1 MSRPLGGYIGH
12 RPVPAA
18 VAENSAAVGMWTLRE
33 AQRFKQAGT
42 WPASSGSDAFFSN
55 VALLLH
61 MNGTG
66 DNFVDSSG
74 TPKEIYAGGSVTQS
88 TAESKF
94 GGKSAYFSTSNDSLS
109 FADLGIGTGDF
120 AIELFLK
127 SNSSVQY
134 AQIIGNE
141 TSESEAGFSLLIN
154 NNSAGGGQIALY
166 RGGSIVSSSIFTD
179 FTDNEWHHIAAS
191 RSGTT
196 VRLYV
201 DGTVLSTAT
210 SSANF
215 TSSANTFVARNDIF
229 SPRNVVGYIDE
240 LRITVGSARGYT
252 GPTIAVPAA
261 AFPDA

>member
-12 RPVPAA
+12 RPVPASSDA
-18 VAENSAAVGMWTLRE
+18 NSAAVGMWTLRE

-42 WPASSGSDAFFSN
+42 WPLSSGADAFFSS

-66 DNFVDSSG
+66 ATFVDSSG
-74 TPKEIYAGGSVTQS
+74 TPKTITAGGSVTQS
-88 TAESKF
+88 TDESKF
-94 GGKSAYFSTSNDSLS
+94 GGKSAYFSTSSDSLS

-127 SNSSVQY
+127 SDSSVQY

-141 TSESEAGFSLLIN
+141 SAGSATGFSLLIN

-179 FTDNEWHHIAAS
+179 FTDDAWHHIAVS

-201 DGTVLSTAT
+201 DGTLLSTAT

-215 TSSANTFVARNDIF
+215 TSSANTFVARNNIF

-240 LRITVGSARGYT
+240 LRITVGNARGYT
-252 GPTIAVPAA
+252 GSTITVPTA

>member
-1 MSRPLGGYIGH
+1 
-12 RPVPAA
+12 
-18 VAENSAAVGMWTLRE
+18 MWTLRE

-66 DNFVDSSG
+66 ATFVDSSA
-74 TPKEIYAGGSVTQS
+74 TPKTITASGSVTQS
-88 TAESKF
+88 TTESKF
-94 GGKSAYFSTSNDSLS
+94 GGKSAYFSTSSDSLS

-127 SNSSVQY
+127 TPGGVQY
-134 AQIIGNE
+134 GQIIGNE
-141 TSESEAGFSLLIN
+141 SAGGATGFSLLIN
-154 NNSAGGGQIALY
+154 NNGEDGGQIALY
-166 RGGSIVSSSIFTD
+166 RGGSVVTSPFFSNFSD
-179 FTDNEWHHIAAS
+179 DAWHHIAAS

-201 DGTVLSTAT
+201 DGTLLSTAT
-210 SSANF
+210 SSGSF
-215 TSSANTFVARNDIF
+215 TSSANTFVGRNNVF
-229 SPRNVVGYIDE
+229 SPRNLSGYIDE

-252 GPTIAVPAA
+252 GSTIVVPAA
-261 AFPDA
+261 AFADA